1 MKTKIV
7 LLVAIL
13 SMSFALNAQVD
24 RTKKPAPGPAPV
36 VKFGKADKFTLKNG
50 LTVIIVENHKLPR
63 ASARLT
69 IDNKPYFEGKK
80 AGVSGMMGSLMGRG
94 TPSITKDNF
103 NERVDFLGAN
113 IGFGSSSSFAAS
125 LSRYFDE
132 VLGLMADGVKNSQ
145 FTQEEFDKEQK
156 ITLDGIKSN
165 EKSVTSAARR
175 VENLLT
181 YGANHP
187 YGEYISKESV
197 NNITLA
203 DVETNYNRYYRPN
216 NAYLIIQGDIKPKK
230 IKKLVKNL
238 FGDWKTREISEIE
251 IQKPINVE
259 TTEINFINMDNAVQ
273 SEIAIINNIE
283 LKLGDKDYYAALLAN
298 RILGGSGT
306 ARLFKNLREDKGY
319 TYGSYSRI
327 RQSRYAASFRATASV
342 RNMVTDSSVVE
353 MMKEINT
360 IRYKKI
366 TKSELKNAKAQYIG
380 SFVIN
385 VQKPETVAG
394 YALNR
399 ELYNLPDNYYETYLE
414 KINAVTIDEVQNAAI
429 KYFRGDKARII
440 ITGKGIDVLK
450 NLEKNSDYKI
460 NYFDKYGNPSEK
472 PEMTL
477 PIPDGMTATD
487 VVNKYFEA
495 IGGKEKA
502 MAVKTTM
509 MVSNATI
516 QGTPLVMT
524 TKASAPNKTLMT
536 ISVMGNT
543 MQKVVF
549 DGEKGYQEA
558 QGRKTD
564 MKPEDIT
571 EGKEANAIFN
581 DLNYTSGKLTRIEPI
596 DGKNT
601 IVLKIGNEE
610 VFYDMTSGLKV
621 KSVKTVKTPDGKEV
635 KVPTTYGDYKAV
647 EGIMFPHSI
656 EIKSG
661 PMNLNFKIV
670 EIKINEGVED
680 KDFE

>member
-36 VKFGKADKFTLKNG
+36 IKFGKADKFTLKNG

-238 FGDWKTREISEIE
+238 FGDWKTRKIPEIE

-610 VFYDMTSGLKV
+610 IFYDMTSGLKV
-621 KSVKTVKTPDGKEV
+621 KSVKSVKKPDGKEV

>member
-165 EKSVTSAARR
+165 EKSVTSVARR

-197 NNITLA
+197 NNITLT

-238 FGDWKTREISEIE
+238 FGDWKTREIPEIE

-399 ELYNLPDNYYETYLE
+399 ELYNLSDNYYETYLE

-610 VFYDMTSGLKV
+610 IFYDMTSGLKV
-621 KSVKTVKTPDGKEV
+621 KSVKSVKKPDGKEV